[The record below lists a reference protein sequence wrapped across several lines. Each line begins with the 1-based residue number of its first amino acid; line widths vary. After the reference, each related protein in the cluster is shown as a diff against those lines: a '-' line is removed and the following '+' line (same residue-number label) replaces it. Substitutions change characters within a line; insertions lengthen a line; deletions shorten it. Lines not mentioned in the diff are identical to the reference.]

1 MDAGWAM
8 VVAAAVTAVGGVVVT
23 LLQRFRKENAK
34 DHEVVT
40 GLLRMMYRTQQRT
53 EQKLGKVDEKLQE
66 HIESHHHK

>member
-1 MDAGWAM
+1 MDAGWA
-8 VVAAAVTAVGGVVVT
+8 VFLASIVTASGGVVVA
-23 LLQRFRKENAK
+23 LLSKFRKENAK

-53 EQKLGKVDEKLQE
+53 EQKLGKVDERLQE